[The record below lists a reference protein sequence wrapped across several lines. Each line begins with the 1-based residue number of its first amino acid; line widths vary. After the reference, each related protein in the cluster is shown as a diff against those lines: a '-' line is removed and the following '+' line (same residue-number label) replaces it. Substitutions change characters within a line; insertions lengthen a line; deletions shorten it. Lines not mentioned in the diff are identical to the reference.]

1 MSQLGLCGSELAFSR
16 EMLQETKEQR
26 GGESPV
32 DEVDEIMISSSS
44 STCVFSIFLVHN
56 QLEGILD

>member
-44 STCVFSIFLVHN
+44 TCVFSIFLVHN